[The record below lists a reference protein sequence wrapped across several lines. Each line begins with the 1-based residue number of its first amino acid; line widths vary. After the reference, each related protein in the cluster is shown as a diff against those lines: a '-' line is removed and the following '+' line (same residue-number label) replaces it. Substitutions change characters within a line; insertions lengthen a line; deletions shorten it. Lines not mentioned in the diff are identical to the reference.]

1 MEMVGPIMM
10 ASLFCDA
17 GRSTAGYNLKIR
29 HAKSELRTL
38 NLQKWYKHYFSCFF
52 RPRVKAQR
60 TSARIRRLPTTLDG
74 HHASPPPTHHHQIAV
89 RASSPLLVLPPF
101 SRSFVQARTPVEG
114 FDRPRAMQWRD
125 RVLGICVPSLD

>member
-1 MEMVGPIMM
+1 MEIVGPIMM

-60 TSARIRRLPTTLDG
+60 TSARRRLPTTLDG
-74 HHASPPPTHHHQIAV
+74 HHASPPPTHHHQIVV
-89 RASSPLLVLPPF
+89 RASSPLLSSSSLPSPARPCRRALSSKALIVL
-101 SRSFVQARTPVEG
+101 
-114 FDRPRAMQWRD
+114 
-125 RVLGICVPSLD
+125 VPCSGETEC